1 MLGNKLQHNC
11 IPGILVLA
19 CVTIPF
25 SGSSGPGML
34 GGHNMLVW
42 ACVLLW
48 CVVLWGTRNARAPR
62 GLAFGV
68 LLVAMLM
75 TLPLLWTTVPAWR
88 LNALPRL
95 AGLWTG
101 VGFFLL
107 LLRVR
112 FGLQG
117 RALLVFILASSAL
130 IQALMALSQLLFPL
144 SPFVRGM
151 LHYDVLSAQ
160 GRALGSLGQVNLLG
174 SFFATG
180 AGATLWCLL
189 SLPVRRRSLRLC
201 GWLALALILSA
212 LAVARSRTG
221 WLGGLLACSG
231 VLWLVGFQCRWR
243 ALAGCLLLAGVTAAV
258 VILQQP
264 QIIVTTSHKVSPP
277 AADTFSLDRM
287 RNESRDRRL
296 QMLRVSTALIEQHP
310 LAGSGLGSFERRW
323 SDGLAALGEVSAT
336 PERVI
341 YPHNELLYVWI
352 EGGAVA
358 LVGLLL
364 AGVLWMLPPVKTLA
378 HQKRGAL
385 RSARERHYI
394 GLWPLTLPLA
404 LHAMTEFPFYLSAL
418 HFVLFLLL
426 WRLALP
432 DGNTLGKGFAPG
444 AWLAVP
450 ACVSGLV
457 LLAACGINLYQL
469 RDVEQSGFSTP
480 LTLVLPEVSEVMQA
494 DRLQFD
500 RCVSLLIAYNRPQD
514 ARLLQAFIHE
524 AHQYLSAHDDPN
536 LMDSFIRVERALG
549 RPDLAE
555 DMLRR
560 ARVSFPDDPR
570 FNPKGARP

>member
-1 MLGNKLQHNC
+1 MLANKLQRNC
-11 IPGILVLA
+11 VPAVLLLA

-25 SGSSGPGML
+25 SGSAGPGML

-42 ACVLLW
+42 TCVLLW
-48 CVVLWGTRNARAPR
+48 CVVLWNTRNARIPR
-62 GLAFGV
+62 GLAVGM
-68 LLVAMLM
+68 LIVAVLM

-95 AGLWTG
+95 VGLWAG

-112 FGLQG
+112 FGLPG
-117 RALLVFILASSAL
+117 RALLVFMLAASAL
-130 IQALMALSQLLFPL
+130 LQVLMALSQLLFPL

-160 GRALGSLGQVNLLG
+160 GRALGSLGQVNVLG
-174 SFFATG
+174 SFLATG

-201 GWLALALILSA
+201 GWLALALILAA

-221 WLGGLLACSG
+221 WLGGVLSCGG
-231 VLWLVGFQCRWR
+231 VLWLVGRHRHWR
-243 ALAGCLLLAGVTAAV
+243 ALGVC
-258 VILQQP
+258 VILSSIMAIGVLSVQQ
-264 QIIVTTSHKVSPP
+264 QIVVAAAHAVSPP

-287 RNESRDRRL
+287 RGESRERRL
-296 QMLRVSTALIEQHP
+296 QMLRVTAELIKQHP

-323 SDGLAALGEVSAT
+323 SDGLEALGEVSAT

-341 YPHNELLYVWI
+341 YPHNELLYVWA
-352 EGGAVA
+352 EGGTVA
-358 LVGLLL
+358 LAGLLL
-364 AGVLWMLPPVKTLA
+364 AGALWMLPAVSFLRAKG
-378 HQKRGAL
+378 RSGA
-385 RSARERHYI
+385 ARHYI
-394 GLWPLTLPLA
+394 SLWPLSLPLA

-432 DGNTLGKGFAPG
+432 DDRRCEGVARK
-444 AWLAVP
+444 AWLALP
-450 ACVSGLV
+450 AGLAGFV
-457 LLAACGINLYQL
+457 MLAACAVNFIHL
-469 RDVEQSGFSTP
+469 REVEKSGFSSPITFF
-480 LTLVLPEVSEVMQA
+480 LPEVSQLMQA

-500 RCVSLLIAYNRPQD
+500 RCVSLLIAYNQSRD
-514 ARLLQAFIHE
+514 VSLLQTFAAGAE
-524 AHQYLSAHDDPN
+524 DYLAAHNDPN
-536 LMDSFIRVERALG
+536 LMDSLIRVDKALG
-549 RPDLAE
+549 LPDRAE
-555 DMLRR
+555 QIRHR

-570 FNPKGARP
+570 FFNGAHL